1 MKISISF
8 KGDKEF
14 QRTLNQ
20 YAKTTK
26 KGMTKT
32 LVQVAGRAG
41 EDLAFTTSVWGNKK
55 ASQKAMDKGVI
66 SDARTAYPKRGV
78 IYKMLKEHDPRKAAA
93 FNKAMRKED
102 VKAAEKIAASV
113 MPVKIGKDNGSFLQK
128 LRNRRGRVVNPKRVM
143 VGLSAPE
150 VNAIIKK
157 NKATTGTGKA
167 GWFSATRSLPGRIK
181 NPLKWLKKGNN
192 LGSSKVKESRRN
204 TTVSITNKVKYIRQ
218 EITAGSV
225 NRAVKKSNK
234 NFLKFM
240 KIVLAKAEQKSR

>member
-1 MKISISF
+1 MKIKISF

-14 QRTLNQ
+14 QRTLER
-20 YAKTTK
+20 YAKTSK
-26 KGMTKT
+26 KGMTKS
-32 LVQVAGRAG
+32 LIQIAGKAG

-93 FNKAMRKED
+93 FNKAMRAED
-102 VKAAEKIAASV
+102 VVAAEKIAASV
-113 MPVKIGKDNGSFLQK
+113 MPVKIGKDSGSFLQK
-128 LRNRRGRVVNPKRVM
+128 LRNKRGRVVNPKRVM

-157 NKATTGTGKA
+157 NKQSVGTGKA
-167 GWFSATRSLPGRIK
+167 GWFSATRSLPGKVK
-181 NPLKWLKKGNN
+181 NPLKWLKKSSS
-192 LGSSKVKESRRN
+192 LGSSKVKKARN
-204 TTVSITNKVKYIRQ
+204 GTTVSITNRVKYIRQ
-218 EITAGSV
+218 EIKATSV
-225 NRAVKKSNK
+225 RRAVKKSNK

-240 KIVLAKAEQKSR
+240 KIVLEKAAAKTR